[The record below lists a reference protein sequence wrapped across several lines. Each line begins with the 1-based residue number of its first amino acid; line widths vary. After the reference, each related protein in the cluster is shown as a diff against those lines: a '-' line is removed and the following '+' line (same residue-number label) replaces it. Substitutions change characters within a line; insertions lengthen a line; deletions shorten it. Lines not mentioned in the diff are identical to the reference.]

1 MADIDDVMETGN
13 SHIDYPHEKNHN
25 TLGVVFMTAAA
36 RDAAAAVLRQH
47 TGGRLVAVCPN
58 SVADIDWLCEVAPHG
73 RSLGKFDADSIW
85 LDNPISILAELDAL
99 HVIADAPTP
108 SLELAI
114 TEPVEDLLW
123 LALELGIEAH
133 YHHLDGTPLPDVET
147 CLKRRGV
154 PARAMER
161 RRLRQA
167 HASTTTVLRL
177 DNDYGHSG
185 VSGEHGGRLDY
196 DDLDVPFWLV
206 RRIAAWQRDFDD
218 TCTPPDKS
226 NAAWQARH
234 AEQELE
240 IALAMQAALG
250 SRTDVQIFRQGRWLS
265 AQQAAQIE
273 QGEAT

>member
-25 TLGVVFMTAAA
+25 ALGVVFMTSAA
-36 RDAAAAVLRQH
+36 RAAAAAVLRQH
-47 TGGRLVAVCPN
+47 TGGRVVAVCPN

-73 RSLGKFDADSIW
+73 QSLGKFDADSIW

-99 HVIADAPTP
+99 HVIADAPAP

-123 LALELGIEAH
+123 LALALGVETH
-133 YHHLDGTPLPDVET
+133 YHHLDGTLLPDVET

-161 RRLRQA
+161 RKQRKA
-167 HASTTTVLRL
+167 HAGPISVLRL
-177 DNDYGHSG
+177 CNDYGHSG
-185 VSGEHGGRLDY
+185 VSDEHGRQFMY
-196 DDLDVPFWLV
+196 DDLDVPYCLV
-206 RRIAAWQRDFDD
+206 RRIAVWQRDFDD
-218 TCTPPDKS
+218 TCWPPDKS
-226 NAAWQARH
+226 DAAWQARH

-240 IALAMQAALG
+240 IALAMQTAVG
-250 SRTDVQIFRQGRWLS
+250 SRADVQIFRQGRWFS
-265 AQQAAQIE
+265 VRQVTQQE
-273 QGEAT
+273 